1 MRVLKLSLLA
11 LGVGVSLSAV
21 AVPAPEPAT
30 PQPGVIVT
38 ANRLPEAVDDT
49 LAAVSVITRED
60 IEASATNDIV
70 DLLRVVPGVDIVR
83 GGGIGQQA
91 SVFLR
96 GANSN
101 HTLVL
106 IDGVRVASLGT
117 GAYAWE
123 HLPVDQIERIE
134 IVRGPRAAVWG
145 ADALG
150 GVIQIFTRRNE
161 TLDGTLTVGNHDTY
175 GANAGVGT
183 RGERGGFGVRVGY
196 LESRGTNATRPG
208 NFSFDPDRDG
218 FVQRSIGANGD
229 VELGAYTLSANLLRS
244 DDDVEF
250 DAGET
255 AVTQD
260 TLALGLE
267 GPLTDTWTHRVN
279 LAGSREDLE
288 TPAFFSAYASRREQ
302 ADWLHT
308 LTLASNSSL
317 LFGLSYLRE
326 RGENI
331 DTFGGDPIYAARRTG
346 RAGFAT
352 WHGRAGVLDF
362 EASGR
367 YDDSSVY
374 GSESTVGGAIGWRVT
389 DATRLSLS
397 WNEGYRAPTF
407 NELYSPGFG
416 GLYGG
421 NPLLDPESSRNL
433 EAALDI
439 TLSPAS
445 RLALR
450 AFRNDVDD
458 LIDFSAPDTFNAIN
472 IKRARIDG
480 AEAEW
485 RWAANGWAV
494 TGNAT
499 WQSPEDRDTGARL
512 LRRPARKA
520 TALVERVF
528 DGGARVGLEG
538 YAASPRPDF
547 GTSLPGYGTLAL
559 RGRLPL
565 GAGLSLDGRIENLLD
580 REYTVID
587 GYTTPGMTAL
597 LTLRW
602 DGGAR

>member
-1 MRVLKLSLLA
+1 MRVVKLSLLA
-11 LGVGVSLSAV
+11 LSVGLSLSAV
-21 AVPAPEPAT
+21 AAPVE
-30 PQPGVIVT
+30 QPGVIVT

-49 LAAVSVITRED
+49 LAPVSVITRED

-83 GGGIGQQA
+83 GGGIGQQT
-91 SVFLR
+91 SVFMR

-106 IDGVRVASLGT
+106 IDGVRVSSLGT

-134 IVRGPRAAVWG
+134 VVRGPRAAVWG

-161 TLDGTLTVGNHDTY
+161 TLDGALTVGNHDTY

-218 FVQRSIGANGD
+218 FVQRSISANGD
-229 VELGAYTLSANLLRS
+229 VALGDYTLSANLLRS

-250 DAGET
+250 DAGEST
-255 AVTQD
+255 VTQD
-260 TLALGLE
+260 TFGLGLE

-279 LAGSREDLE
+279 LAGSREELE
-288 TPAFFSAYASRREQ
+288 TPAYFSAYESRREQ

-308 LTLASNSSL
+308 LQLASNSAL
-317 LFGLSYLRE
+317 LFGVSYLRE
-326 RGENI
+326 RGDNI
-331 DTFGGDPIYAARRTG
+331 DTFSGTPTYAKRRTG

-374 GSESTVGGAIGWRVT
+374 GSESTFGGGIGWRIT
-389 DATRLSLS
+389 DATRLSLAY
-397 WNEGYRAPTF
+397 NEGYRAPTF

-416 GLYGG
+416 GMYGG
-421 NPLLDPESSRNL
+421 NPLLNPESSENL
-433 EAALDI
+433 EAALEV

-445 RLALR
+445 QLALR

-472 IKRARIDG
+472 INRARLEG

-494 TGNAT
+494 TTNAT
-499 WQSPEDRDTGARL
+499 WQSPEDRDTGAKL
-512 LRRPARKA
+512 LRRPSRKA

-538 YAASPRPDF
+538 YAASHRPDF
-547 GTSLPGYGTLAL
+547 GVSLPGYGTLAL

-580 REYTVID
+580 REYTIVD

-602 DGGAR
+602 DGGSR